1 MAQSLKALREE
12 AKRCQACPLWANATQ
27 TVFGAG
33 DPHAR
38 VMLVGEQPGDEEDR
52 KGLPFVGPAG
62 RLLDRALQAA
72 GIEREGIYITNAVK
86 HFKWEQRGKRRL
98 HKTPA
103 QREIDACHRWL
114 ERELTAIRPE
124 VVVAL
129 GATAAKA
136 LFGPDFRVSV
146 SRGKFVKSV
155 HAPHAFATFHPSA
168 LLRLRD
174 EEEREAAFTQLAKD
188 LALITK
194 ALRRAS
200 AAPPARR

>member
-1 MAQSLKALREE
+1 MAKSRNGTLEELRKD
-12 AKRCQACPLWANATQ
+12 ARGCQDCPLWANATQ

-62 RLLDRALQAA
+62 RLLDRALEAA
-72 GIEREGIYITNAVK
+72 GVERAHLYVTNAVK
-86 HFKWEQRGKRRL
+86 HFKWQLRGKRRL

-103 QREIDACHRWL
+103 QREIDACHQWL
-114 ERELTAIRPE
+114 EGEIQAVKPHVI
-124 VVVAL
+124 VAL

-136 LFGPDFRVSV
+136 LIGPQFKVSV
-146 SRGKFVKSV
+146 DRGRFVESPL
-155 HAPHAFATFHPSA
+155 APHVFATFHPSA

-174 EEEREAAFTQLAKD
+174 EEEKEAAFEQLVKD
-188 LALITK
+188 LKLINK
-194 ALRRAS
+194 ALDR
-200 AAPPARR
+200 P